1 MKKLAIIFSIFLLL
15 TFTINNLTV
24 MADPDPQAFSEG
36 FYSINDL
43 KLMPN
48 VSYKIKNVSSDKV
61 FMIVFSGDQLIQQSI
76 RLEPNSIEYVLKLMQ
91 YDDKIVVIGNGQLL
105 FSV

>member
-15 TFTINNLTV
+15 TFTMNNITV
-24 MADPDPQAFSEG
+24 IAAPDPQTFSEG

-43 KLMPN
+43 KLIPN
-48 VSYKIKNVSSDKV
+48 VSYKVKNVSSNKV
-61 FMIVFSGDQLIQQSI
+61 FMIVFSSDQLIQQSI
-76 RLEPNSIEYVLKLMQ
+76 RLEPNSIEYALKPMQ

>member
-24 MADPDPQAFSEG
+24 MADPDPQTFSEG

-76 RLEPNSIEYVLKLMQ
+76 RLEPSSIEYVLKPMQ